1 MASGEPPVG
10 VRLRP
15 IFVSPGCNRAS
26 GRHWREPDA
35 APATTRPPNAVCA
48 GAERRTRDGR
58 GGAGWDQD
66 SRQCQLSQE
75 HASKNPAMV
84 RDNRHASVHL
94 FGAICPARC
103 TGAAIIMPVVN
114 TEAMNEQL
122 KEMPPCRRRSLS
134 RLVWAVQRNRRRLY
148 QGVRADCNRARE
160 PNATFDYRSTLA
172 NTRRLTT
179 LDTASNQARASRAA
193 ESLEAACITL
203 PNISQSA
210 HIKPIIHRPEAGPAT
225 TWLSERC
232 SAPCFRLEFSRGGY
246 HNLSRCATLRPNTT
260 TQACVGDASLSEPP
274 CIRCAATR
282 ISGTGICLRD
292 LSAVQ
297 SRDARREHSR

>member
-84 RDNRHASVHL
+84 RDNRHDSVHL

-103 TGAAIIMPVVN
+103 TGAAIITPVVN

-122 KEMPPCRRRSLS
+122 KEISTQVGFGAHAVVCDGAGWHQPGCSRACQPITLLPC
-134 RLVWAVQRNRRRLY
+134 RLVWA
-148 QGVRADCNRARE
+148 
-160 PNATFDYRSTLA
+160 ATA
-172 NTRRLTT
+172 
-179 LDTASNQARASRAA
+179 
-193 ESLEAACITL
+193 
-203 PNISQSA
+203 QSS
-210 HIKPIIHRPEAGPAT
+210 PTVP
-225 TWLSERC
+225 RC
-232 SAPCFRLEFSRGGY
+232 SRG
-246 HNLSRCATLRPNTT
+246 LRPWARTK
-260 TQACVGDASLSEPP
+260 C
-274 CIRCAATR
+274 
-282 ISGTGICLRD
+282 D
-292 LSAVQ
+292 L
-297 SRDARREHSR
+297 